1 MDINRTALDSLF
13 TGFNTRFQEGLA
25 MPGLELPPFAMTL
38 PSSTAMETY
47 GWLVLLSRMRKWL
60 GDRQVQNVE
69 SKTMTLTNDD
79 YEHTVGVAGNDIEDD
94 KLGIYS
100 PLFQKM
106 GADAAYLWR
115 RLAIEALVGNGNWID
130 GSAFFYDSRTYG
142 ANTID
147 NYDTNALTATTF
159 NTAYLAMQSYLD
171 HAGNPLGVTPNLL
184 VVGPKNRDTA
194 WNIVKN
200 EWASLATGGSATGTE
215 YVPAKNPN
223 FQATDL
229 LVLPELVGTY
239 DDYWFL
245 MDTRGVVKPVT
256 VQQRKIGAMVRWDRD
271 TDECVKVH
279 NRYDYGVH
287 YRGAACLTLPHLCYA
302 GIL

>member
-1 MDINRTALDSLF
+1 MDINRAALDSLF
-13 TGFNTRFQEGLA
+13 TGFNTKFQEGYT
-25 MPGLELPPFAMTL
+25 MPGLELPSFAMTI
-38 PSSTAMETY
+38 PSSTSMETY
-47 GWLVLLSRMRKWL
+47 GWLLLLSRMRKWL

-69 SKTMTLTNDD
+69 NKTMTLTNDD
-79 YEHTVGVAGNDIEDD
+79 YEHTIGVKANDIEDD

-115 RLAIEALVGNGNWID
+115 RLAVDALVANGNWLD
-130 GSAFFYDSRTYG
+130 GSAFFYDSRKYG

-147 NYDTNALTATTF
+147 NYATAALTSTTF
-159 NTAYLAMQSYLD
+159 ESVYLAMQSYLD

-184 VVGPKNRDTA
+184 IVGPKNRTAA

-200 EWASLATGGSATGTE
+200 EWVATGTTNTTTTIRN
-215 YVPAKNPN
+215 AN
-223 FQATDL
+223 FGATDL
-229 LVLPELVGTY
+229 LILPELVGTY

-245 MDTRGVVKPVT
+245 ADTRSVVKPLA
-256 VQQRKIGAMVRWDRD
+256 VQQRKIGALQRWDKE
-271 TDECVKVH
+271 TDECVKNA

-287 YRGAACLTLPHLCYA
+287 YRGAACLTLPHLIYGNFVA
-302 GIL
+302 